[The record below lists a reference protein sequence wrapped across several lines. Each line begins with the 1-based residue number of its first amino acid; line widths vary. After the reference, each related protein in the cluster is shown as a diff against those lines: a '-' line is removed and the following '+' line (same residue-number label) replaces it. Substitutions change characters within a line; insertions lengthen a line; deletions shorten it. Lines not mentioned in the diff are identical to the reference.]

1 MYESIH
7 IKMKFE
13 KDKAAVILFRRAK
26 VRSLKIKKI
35 IISASA
41 FAKNSKKLGET

>member
-7 IKMKFE
+7 INVKFE
-13 KDKAAVILFRRAK
+13 KDKAAVNLFRRAK
-26 VRSLKIKKI
+26 DRSLKIKKI

-41 FAKNSKKLGET
+41 FAKNSKKIGKT